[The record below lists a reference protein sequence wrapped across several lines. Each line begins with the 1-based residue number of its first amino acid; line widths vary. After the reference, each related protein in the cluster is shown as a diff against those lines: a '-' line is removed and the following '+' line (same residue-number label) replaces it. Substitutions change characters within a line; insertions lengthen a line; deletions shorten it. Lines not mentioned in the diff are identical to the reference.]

1 MNQPIVTL
9 VVLFSLGAAPIQ
21 AQQAVSFKN
30 FNQFKGIVSGIDFF
44 ASNRQAVVPFEK
56 PAAETLGK
64 LATLL
69 GGNLPK
75 GAIFICTSLEQKDS
89 VYEPRVLRAGYGWA
103 LSALTS
109 EARAEETLARIK
121 QQMGGQIPAEVMD
134 RMRNRPPE
142 MRAAA
147 EATMVRSTVRQIAL
161 AILHVALAPDW
172 DYRSSRLEDVGRT
185 RLPDWLDIGIA
196 SYASGSGANVGFLQ
210 QHLEETFPLD
220 DVLGMAR
227 PFVAPTSEG
236 GGGGGGVT
244 IRMGDPPSG
253 SGQATPSQG
262 NPGQGQSQA
271 GRGGD
276 RAGGS
281 RMMPK
286 DQQDRMLFDGQA
298 STFFDYLVQKV
309 GIDRIKELI
318 QLGREGKPSIEFIAR
333 PDVLG
338 PDFEKIEADW
348 VNWVKAQK
356 PEQNQEFRI
365 RLNPARPGTQPGQ
378 FE

>member
-1 MNQPIVTL
+1 MTRPIIAL
-9 VVLFSLGAAPIQ
+9 VVLLSLGAAPIQ
-21 AQQAVSFKN
+21 AQQAVFFKN
-30 FNQFKGIVSGIDFF
+30 FNQFKGVVNGIDFF
-44 ASNRQAVVPFEK
+44 AGNRQGVTPFEK

-64 LATLL
+64 LAALL

-75 GAIFICTSLEQKDS
+75 GAIFICTSLAQKDS
-89 VYEPRVLRAGYGWA
+89 VYEPRALRAGYGWV
-103 LSALTS
+103 LTALTS

-121 QQMGGQIPAEVMD
+121 QQMGDQIPAEIVD

-147 EATMVRSTVRQIAL
+147 ESTMVRSTVRQIAL
-161 AILHVALAPDW
+161 AILLAALAPDW
-172 DYRSSRLEDVGRT
+172 EYRSSRLEDVGRT
-185 RLPDWLDIGIA
+185 PLPDWLDIGIA

-236 GGGGGGVT
+236 GGGSGGVS

-253 SGQATPSQG
+253 GGQAPPTQG
-262 NPGQGQSQA
+262 NPGQGQGQA
-271 GRGGD
+271 GGGRGG
-276 RAGGS
+276 GS
-281 RMMPK
+281 RVMPK

-298 STFFDYLVQKV
+298 STFFDYLVQKI
-309 GIDRIKELI
+309 GIERIKELI
-318 QLGREGKPSIEFIAR
+318 QLGREGKPSSQFIAR

-338 PDFEKIEADW
+338 PDFDKIEADW
-348 VNWVKAQK
+348 VNWVKALK

-365 RLNPARPGTQPGQ
+365 RTSPGKPPTQPEQ